1 VPEVRKEFV
10 QVPRPKEGAG
20 DGLSNTF
27 LVAEANTPVPWSK
40 PADMVIQPGQP
51 LPLPADTF
59 NVALGDGS
67 VRFVDRRKASDATL
81 RLYIDP
87 RDGALVPPLD

>member
-1 VPEVRKEFV
+1 VRKERV
-10 QVPRPKEGAG
+10 QVPRPKEGVG
-20 DGLSNTF
+20 DGLSRPT
-27 LVAEANTPVPWSK
+27 LLCK